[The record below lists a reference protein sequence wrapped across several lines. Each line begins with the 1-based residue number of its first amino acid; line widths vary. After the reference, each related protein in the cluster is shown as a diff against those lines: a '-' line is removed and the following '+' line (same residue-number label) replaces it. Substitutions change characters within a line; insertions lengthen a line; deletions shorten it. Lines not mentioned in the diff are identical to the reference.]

1 MLTLGLTGSIG
12 MGKSATA
19 DMFRAEGIPVFDADA
34 CVHALQAANGPA
46 LPAIEAA
53 FPGTVKH
60 GVLDRQTLGTVVFA
74 DQQKLKQLEAI
85 MHPLVAAA
93 RTDFLANNRAA
104 GAALVVLD
112 EPLLFEMGNAG
123 ACDHIVVVSADPGVQ
138 RERVMARP
146 GMTAAKFDA
155 IISQQMSDSA
165 KRAGAD
171 SIIPTDQGF
180 DVAAKAVKQLLSK
193 LTGPR

>member
-1 MLTLGLTGSIG
+1 
-12 MGKSATA
+12 
-19 DMFRAEGIPVFDADA
+19 
-34 CVHALQAANGPA
+34 
-46 LPAIEAA
+46 
-53 FPGTVKH
+53 
-60 GVLDRQTLGTVVFA
+60 
-74 DQQKLKQLEAI
+74 
-85 MHPLVAAA
+85 
-93 RTDFLANNRAA
+93 
-104 GAALVVLD
+104 
-112 EPLLFEMGNAG
+112 
-123 ACDHIVVVSADPGVQ
+123 
-138 RERVMARP
+138 MARP